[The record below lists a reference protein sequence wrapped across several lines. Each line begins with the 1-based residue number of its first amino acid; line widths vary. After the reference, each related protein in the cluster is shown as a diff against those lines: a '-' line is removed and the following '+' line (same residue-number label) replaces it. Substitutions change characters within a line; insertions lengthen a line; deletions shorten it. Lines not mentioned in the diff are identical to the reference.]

1 MSERINRSKLT
12 FSQAEGIDPLP
23 QVEVL
28 GELPKSARNRLWG
41 IIYNSFC
48 KSGKGWDGV
57 EKIGDPWLT
66 TLYRY
71 HVLYLQNPPDEFD
84 QSFQL
89 HCHRIKELILNSEY
103 NRVIDFLEYVLRSPS
118 SALRG
123 LRRNIGLVL
132 EECMC
137 AYTIIEDRDGP
148 SIIPTSLPEQRKSIE
163 EAFESLAA
171 EPFKAARKHLMKSAE
186 CIKSGD
192 PHGSIRE
199 SIHAVE
205 SVARRLDAGAATSLK
220 PALYALSKKITLH
233 PAFKKGVEIL
243 YGYTSDAGGIR
254 HADVDDKTS
263 VDKEDA
269 LFMFGACAAFSAY
282 LVNKARKA
290 GIEIK

>member
-1 MSERINRSKLT
+1 MSKRIDRSKLT

-23 QVEVL
+23 QVAIL
-28 GELPKSARNRLWG
+28 GELSKNARNRFWG
-41 IIYNSFC
+41 IIYNSFY

-57 EKIGDPWLT
+57 EKVGEPWLT

-84 QSFQL
+84 QDFQL
-89 HCHRIKELILNSEY
+89 HFDRIKELILNGEY

-118 SALRG
+118 SALKR
-123 LRRNIGLVL
+123 LRHDIALVL

-137 AYTIIEDRDGP
+137 AYTIIEDEKGI
-148 SIIPTSLPEQRKSIE
+148 SIVPTSLPEQKKSIE
-163 EAFESLAA
+163 EAFQSLTA

-205 SVARRLDAGAATSLK
+205 SVARRIDASAATSLK
-220 PALYALSKKITLH
+220 PALDALSKKIALH
-233 PAFKKGVEIL
+233 PAFKKGIEVL
-243 YGYTSDAGGIR
+243 YGYTSDEGGIR
-254 HADVDDKTS
+254 HADIDNKTS

-282 LVNKARKA
+282 LVNKARKE
-290 GIEIK
+290 GIQIE